1 MSFAKTGTYISNK
14 YGQKLLDTY
23 KKSTA
28 DAIETVSKIAVQK
41 TPEATGDLI
50 GAKVD
55 DKITNISKK

>member
-1 MSFAKTGTYISNK
+1 MGTHVSNK

-41 TPEATGDLI
+41 TPEVTGDLI
-50 GAKVD
+50 VAKVD
-55 DKITNISKK
+55 GKITNISKK